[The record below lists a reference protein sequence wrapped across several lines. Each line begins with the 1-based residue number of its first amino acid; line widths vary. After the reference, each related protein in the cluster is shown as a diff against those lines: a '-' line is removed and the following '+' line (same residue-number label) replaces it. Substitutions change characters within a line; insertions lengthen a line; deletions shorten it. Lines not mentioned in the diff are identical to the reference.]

1 MSTAESGSYFRRT
14 QDILLSIENGVL
26 VTLLVMII
34 ATAVVQI
41 VLRNFFNTGIFWGD
55 VLVRILVLWIGMLG
69 AMVASRRGDHIS
81 IDVVTRHLSPRA
93 KQRVNGLV
101 QITTFL
107 ICTLVAY
114 HSLRF
119 VLSEVEY
126 GGNAFA
132 GVPVWLCE
140 AIIPF
145 GFAVIALRYLLL
157 ATHSFLQLS
166 DSAS

>member
-1 MSTAESGSYFRRT
+1 MSTAESGSYFRRAHA
-14 QDILLSIENGVL
+14 ILQSIEDGVL

-34 ATAVVQI
+34 ATAVTQI

-69 AMVASRRGDHIS
+69 AMIASRRGDHIS
-81 IDVVTRHLSPRA
+81 IDVVTRYLSPTA

-101 QITTFL
+101 QTITFL

-114 HSLRF
+114 QSLKF
-119 VLSEVEY
+119 VLSEIEY

-145 GFAVIALRYLLL
+145 GFSVIALRYLLL

>member
-1 MSTAESGSYFRRT
+1 MSTAEARSFFRRMHA
-14 QDILLSIENGVL
+14 ILQSIENGVL
-26 VTLLVMII
+26 VSLLVMII
-34 ATAVVQI
+34 SMAVVQI
-41 VLRNFFNTGIFWGD
+41 VLRNFFNTGIIWGD

-81 IDVVTRHLSPRA
+81 IDIVTRYLSPRA
-93 KQRVNGLV
+93 RQRVNGLV
-101 QITTFL
+101 QTITFL

-114 HSLRF
+114 HSLKF

-132 GVPVWLCE
+132 GVPVWLCA

-145 GFAVIALRYLLL
+145 GFSVIALRYLLL

-166 DSAS
+166 ESAS